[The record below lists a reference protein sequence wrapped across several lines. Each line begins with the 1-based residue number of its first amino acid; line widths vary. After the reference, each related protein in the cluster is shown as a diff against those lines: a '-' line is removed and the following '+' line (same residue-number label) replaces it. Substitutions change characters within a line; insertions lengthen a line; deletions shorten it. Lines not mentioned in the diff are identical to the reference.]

1 MNRLRVFPSIAFLCV
16 LCSFPLLRAQVA
28 NIAPR
33 VVAAV
38 DDSSRV
44 TLGGSLTVL
53 ARPEFDRGEASP
65 TIEFHN
71 VRLVI
76 HRSPKQ
82 ETALDKLMAEQL
94 DRHSPNF
101 HHWLTPDRFNKLY
114 GLADSDVA
122 AITFWLQSHGLKV
135 ESVTATDIAFS
146 GKVPPARRGP
156 AHVHSL
162 LRNSERPP
170 VLLQYHGA
178 QHSERPSRT

>member
-1 MNRLRVFPSIAFLCV
+1 MIR
-16 LCSFPLLRAQVA
+16 RA
-28 NIAPR
+28 
-33 VVAAV
+33 
-38 DDSSRV
+38 V

-122 AITFWLQSHGLKV
+122 AITLLA
-135 ESVTATDIAFS
+135 SVPRPQ
-146 GKVPPARRGP
+146 GGER
-156 AHVHSL
+156 H
-162 LRNSERPP
+162 RN
-170 VLLQYHGA
+170 
-178 QHSERPSRT
+178 